1 MKEKL
6 LDVVLAI
13 MAHFP
18 GRRAY
23 IPIMAVTSVLGLGLF
38 LVFPPVPLTPV
49 AYKGGGALLIHSGRP
64 VAAALGQKGHSKTPA
79 KHYLTLNPGDT
90 VDLSPGPVTFG
101 THPELLSRLGQTS
114 RYRAQGSG
122 HTVLTLGRG
131 RMRHQVYL
139 FVSPLPA
146 RQVGREDVD
155 WYKTQY
161 GTGYANCGPAVVS
174 MAVLWARGQD
184 VPVQDIREEIGYP
197 YDDGAVSFDNLSA
210 ALGQHKVAFGTPQLS
225 GPADLRNIVDRGHI
239 AVLLIQTGDID
250 KVEGDPVT
258 DLVGRYYDDDEGHYI
273 LVKGYT
279 LDRKYFVVYDPY
291 PVDWESNSL
300 RYGDNVSL
308 IGKNRYYPARPAL
321 QRAEDPAG
329 SRGIV
334 GLIHARFPAGSSGRW
349 KGTAPGR
356 T

>member
-1 MKEKL
+1 MKKKL
-6 LDVVLAI
+6 LTILAAI
-13 MAHFP
+13 MARFP

-23 IPIMAVTSVLGLGLF
+23 LPILAATSVLGLGLF
-38 LVFPPVPLTPV
+38 LIFPPVPLVPV
-49 AYKGGGALLIHSGRP
+49 AYTGGGAPLVHSGRTVHGP
-64 VAAALGQKGHSKTPA
+64 FSQSAHAKTSA
-79 KHYLTLNPGDT
+79 RHYLTLNPGDA

-101 THPELLSRLGQTS
+101 GHPELLARLGQSS
-114 RYRAQGSG
+114 RYLARGSG
-122 HTVLTLGRG
+122 HTVLTLGKG

-184 VPVQDIREEIGYP
+184 IPVQDIREEIGYP
-197 YDDGAVSFDNLSA
+197 YDDGAVSFDNISA
-210 ALGQHKVAFGTPQLS
+210 ALGQHKVPFATPQLG
-225 GPADLRNIVDRGHI
+225 GPADLRKIVDRGHI

-279 LDRKYFVVYDPY
+279 LDRRYFVVYDPY

-300 RYGDNVSL
+300 RYGDNISM
-308 IGKNRYYPARPAL
+308 IGKNRYYPADQLFNAL
-321 QRAEDPAG
+321 KTPLALE
-329 SRGIV
+329 V
-334 GLIHARFPAGSSGRW
+334 SSN
-349 KGTAPGR
+349 
-356 T
+356 